1 MSGNTTNPQYQ
12 YYDTQ
17 NIFEVDIDYL
27 YNVFIQS
34 IDNQRSYYNALSP
47 SSLTLNVPQ
56 YQESRCHAFMRMMG
70 FPVVAS
76 DGSFYSPGYDK
87 TLNTDVNSTNSYQQI
102 AAKAIDNT
110 DFTTSS
116 STREGLQATY
126 NAVWAAGGVNATAVS
141 IGSRFLRSFDKQ
153 FSDDTSIG
161 PLDFDQTQIQTV
173 DARLGEIQ
181 RFFGISTSTYT
192 APLLNIKQ
200 SLLTSTHIIKPF
212 AVDPRID
219 SGVRPASRRV
229 AAPFATDKSQLK
241 VFDPQQNKSI
251 YVIRP
256 YIETVI
262 STIFNSTNIIQA
274 APQPAIN
281 AVINQITLDPTVTD
295 QDLIS
300 MVSNPGFTLYSSQI
314 SAFSNYLNIIRTLV
328 KQLLQSVKNINY
340 IRQNMNWQPSQNPN
354 FGPEVGIEGGTVLAA
369 VAGDPNNQEI
379 EFDIIQAS
387 QKQLLNQVQYNIGL
401 SGDDL
406 GDFSFSNITDSV
418 FNIQKSVNTSYDYV
432 INQLDNQRSGLGNN
446 GLDELRTI
454 EIIMGEFSGL
464 GLLDIVAIQA
474 AMWIVNP
481 KYLMGLIDSRALNRL
496 SQNTSISGYPTGP
509 SVLASLT
516 GFESVVKQMYKLI
529 DSYIK
534 VLQTQGNYTDIQN
547 Q

>member
-340 IRQNMNWQPSQNPN
+340 IRQNMNWQPSPNPN